1 MPSMLAFAFSKALLK
16 KLPSVPMMLS
26 MAVLMLLPM
35 VPKSRA
41 RMDVMASLNRPSRL
55 LPSSPSPLIM
65 LFRISLPSP
74 IQSVAINPS
83 QIALTRS
90 GTLPTRSGMPC
101 TRPVAIFTTASMPA
115 GISSGSAAMIPS
127 SSPPTSSPAALTRVG
142 RFCAR
147 KLARLV
153 TILVASSVIG
163 PILAATASTIVCSRP
178 MAAGRMV
185 FIKPGKYSARV
196 FATAFRLSE
205 ISGAP
210 ASIMSIIVDRPLLR

>member
-1 MPSMLAFAFSKALLK
+1 MVTVPSTPVTPLLMVSAKVFHASTMVAWVSLGTPSKSIMSWPML
-16 KLPSVPMMLS
+16 
-26 MAVLMLLPM
+26 
-35 VPKSRA
+35 
-41 RMDVMASLNRPSRL
+41 
-55 LPSSPSPLIM
+55 PSPLIM
-65 LFRISLPSP
+65 LSRISLPRAG
-74 IQSVAINPS
+74 QSVFASPS

-163 PILAATASTIVCSRP
+163 PILAATASTIVCSSP
-178 MAAGRMV
+178 IAAGRMV